1 MTLSAQ
7 EREKL
12 IDQYAEGPALL
23 RAAFDR
29 VPEEARRWRPAPDAW
44 SAHEV
49 VFHCGDSETNSAGR
63 IRYLVAEPEPLIV
76 GYDQEAWAVI
86 LEYHA
91 LPVEPALAAVEAVR
105 ANTVALLRALPEKA
119 WTRAGRHT
127 ESGAFSAEDWLRTY
141 AVHLHEHADQIAAN
155 LVAWDRREG

>member
-7 EREKL
+7 QREHL

-23 RAAFDR
+23 RTAFDR

-49 VFHCGDSETNSAGR
+49 VVHCGDSETNAHGR

-76 GYDQEAWAVI
+76 GYDEAAWAVV
-86 LEYHA
+86 LDYHA
-91 LPVEPALAAVEAVR
+91 LSVEPAFAAAEAVR
-105 ANTVALLRALPEKA
+105 ANTVALLRALPDEA
-119 WTRAGRHT
+119 WQRAGRHT
-127 ESGAFSAEDWLRTY
+127 QSGAFSAEDWLRTY
-141 AVHLHEHADQIAAN
+141 AVHLHDHADQIAAN
-155 LVAWDRREG
+155 LAAWERRPE

>member
-7 EREKL
+7 QREHL

-49 VFHCGDSETNSAGR
+49 VVHCGDSETNAHGR

-76 GYDQEAWAVI
+76 GYDQARWAAVFA
-86 LEYHA
+86 YHDRP
-91 LPVEPALAAVEAVR
+91 LEPAFATVAAVR
-105 ANTVALLRALPEKA
+105 ANTVALLRALPEEA
-119 WTRAGRHT
+119 
-127 ESGAFSAEDWLRTY
+127 
-141 AVHLHEHADQIAAN
+141 
-155 LVAWDRREG
+155 